1 MALANHSWSIANDR
15 TQEDQNEYDE
25 KTRQKAM
32 AGLVQSWMDRL
43 QLISVI
49 TTFFAAIEAQL
60 IGSTTPDDPKTDSM
74 IDQAANAALAGA
86 LVIHLSVAK
95 HEERKVEGATHNGV
109 ETVSSSSVWSSNP
122 HLEQV
127 GPFRR
132 GQPPTHLLDHCHSL
146 CMGLS
151 AVGFVLAIMGVM
163 CFAWS
168 RMPLSASIFASA
180 CCGACIVSGVA
191 AIFWPAGSMHRRKS
205 D

>member
-1 MALANHSWSIANDR
+1 
-15 TQEDQNEYDE
+15 
-25 KTRQKAM
+25 
-32 AGLVQSWMDRL
+32 
-43 QLISVI
+43 
-49 TTFFAAIEAQL
+49 
-60 IGSTTPDDPKTDSM
+60 M

-86 LVIHLSVAK
+86 LVIHVFAAIISFLAAFFLIRYKLSAAK
-95 HEERKVEGATHNGV
+95 REERKFEVAVGNGPG
-109 ETVSSSSVWSSNP
+109 TVSSSSVWSSNP

-151 AVGFVLAIMGVM
+151 AVGFVLAITGVM

-168 RMPLSASIFASA
+168 RLPPSSGIFASVCCAA
-180 CCGACIVSGVA
+180 CVVSGVA
-191 AIFWPAGSMHRRKS
+191 AVFWPAGSMHRRKI